1 MLAFVPNVSQVS
13 GWVIERR
20 IRGADRRKMS
30 MNSRTTS
37 RPLARRIANAVAE
50 AWADCQRANRLMVQK
65 RMGRR

>member
-1 MLAFVPNVSQVS
+1 MLT
-13 GWVIERR
+13 
-20 IRGADRRKMS
+20 

-37 RPLARRIANAVAE
+37 RPLGRRIVTAVAE